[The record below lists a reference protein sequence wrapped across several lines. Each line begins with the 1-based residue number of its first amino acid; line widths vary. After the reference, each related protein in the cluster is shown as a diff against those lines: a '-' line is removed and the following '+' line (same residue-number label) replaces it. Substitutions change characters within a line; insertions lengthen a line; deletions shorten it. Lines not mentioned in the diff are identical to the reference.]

1 MASTRGAATFR
12 GAPGV
17 REGRRRLRDAESL
30 DGGRGDQV
38 RGQAEQHRDDGRD
51 VEEEHKGDVEA
62 PAGAHGAPAGPRGL
76 ELHDHGE
83 EEEME
88 PLRHDQREQLVRRVL
103 ERHRAHHRGTEEGGN
118 KRPAGEEEPQ
128 GAADAGA
135 GKEDGGGGAE
145 RGESKQR
152 HREGE
157 QQIRQEVRGNHART
171 HLIHGCLDCDF
182 WVQGHAGQP
191 DHDGGS
197 HAERGQD
204 DRADDARAALAQ
216 LLGLTARVEHPDHQ
230 QERGHGLQPQALE
243 ADVLALGVRGQ
254 NAQRTH
260 DCSVRSRSS
269 QGREC
274 EKSARRCLRRAC
286 RSTPC
291 AFFSRTMTARRPRR
305 REGKAR

>member
-1 MASTRGAATFR
+1 MRALSVLTAYTEREYVGLECLWLEAMSALLLVIGMLNSCCEAKKLSESCAGIIGSIVLASLGVAA
-12 GAPGV
+12 AV
-17 REGRRRLRDAESL
+17 VIRLPCVPLHPEIA
-30 DGGRGDQV
+30 
-38 RGQAEQHRDDGRD
+38 
-51 VEEEHKGDVEA
+51 VEA
-62 PAGAHGAPAGPRGL
+62 AVDEMGSGMVPPDLLSDLLLTFPMTLLTLASLGSSSAVFLAG
-76 ELHDHGE
+76 
-83 EEEME
+83 
-88 PLRHDQREQLVRRVL
+88 
-103 ERHRAHHRGTEEGGN
+103 
-118 KRPAGEEEPQ
+118 
-128 GAADAGA
+128 AGA
-135 GKEDGGGGAE
+135 GKEDGGGGAKRRE
-145 RGESKQR
+145 RKQR

-157 QQIRQEVRGNHART
+157 QQIRQEVRGNHARA

-260 DCSVRSRSS
+260 DRSVRRRGSLKEQSVKSRLPEDAF
-269 QGREC
+269 G
-274 EKSARRCLRRAC
+274 AC
-286 RSTPC
+286 RSTQP
-291 AFFSRTMTARRPRR
+291 ASLFVAP
-305 REGKAR
+305 